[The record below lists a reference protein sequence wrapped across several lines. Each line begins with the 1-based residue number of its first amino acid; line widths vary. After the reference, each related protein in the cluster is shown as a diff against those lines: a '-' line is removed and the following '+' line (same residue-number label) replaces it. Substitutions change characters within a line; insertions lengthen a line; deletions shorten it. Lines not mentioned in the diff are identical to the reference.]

1 MKGAEYE
8 KKAACVMA
16 AVLCVSLG
24 FSGCGILPFEQDIP
38 FLNSK
43 AGSTETEKGTVQTDG
58 SQDAD
63 TEQNTDTTENE
74 QQGTSLNEES
84 RLKHRNLRWSRLHL
98 WQHSTI
104 MMEP

>member
-8 KKAACVMA
+8 KKSSMCDGSSFMRIT
-16 AVLCVSLG
+16 G

-63 TEQNTDTTENE
+63 TEQNTDTTEN
-74 QQGTSLNEES
+74 SS
-84 RLKHRNLRWSRLHL
+84 R
-98 WQHSTI
+98 I
-104 MMEP
+104 PA